1 VTTTP
6 FESLA
11 RAEERR
17 VLEVGSSA
25 GLADRVAREL
35 GAQVV
40 AVGAFEEL
48 PFPSCSFECVV
59 AAPDLPDA
67 ALQEVRRV
75 LDEEGQLVA
84 LAPQSQLSLLRY
96 FTVVE
101 RRDDLF
107 LCTP

>member
-11 RAEERR
+11 RAEQRR

-25 GLADRVAREL
+25 GFAERVAREL
-35 GAQVV
+35 GAEVV

-48 PFPSCSFECVV
+48 PFPASSFECVV

-75 LDEEGQLVA
+75 LHEEGQLVA
-84 LAPQSQLSLLRY
+84 LAPQSEWFLLRH

-101 RRDDLF
+101 RRDNLF